1 MIFGRPPLSLLG
13 GCTGFIF
20 SITVGLFRF
29 LNSLSYSL
37 GVLVRTADVVIFSTY
52 LAFASLKPL
61 LVVAAVGF

>member
-37 GVLVRTADVVIFSTY
+37 GVLVSHDAVIFSTY
-52 LAFASLKPL
+52 LDLASLNPL

>member
-37 GVLVRTADVVIFSTY
+37 GVLVSPDAVIFSTY
-52 LAFASLKPL
+52 LDLASLNPL

>member
-29 LNSLSYSL
+29 LNSLSYSR
-37 GVLVRTADVVIFSTY
+37 GVLVSPDAVIFSTY
-52 LAFASLKPL
+52 FDFASLKPL